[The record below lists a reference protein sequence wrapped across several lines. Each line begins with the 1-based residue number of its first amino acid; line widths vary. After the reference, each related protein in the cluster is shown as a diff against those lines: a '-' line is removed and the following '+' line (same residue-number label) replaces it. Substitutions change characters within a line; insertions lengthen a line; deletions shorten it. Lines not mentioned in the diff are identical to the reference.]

1 MIRAGAVSR
10 RELFKRLGLAG
21 AGALLLPELDRV
33 LAFQRDLKAG
43 AATAGALTASEAS
56 IVAVSTAHL

>member
-1 MIRAGAVSR
+1 MIRVGAVSR

-33 LAFQRDLKAG
+33 LAFQRDLKA
-43 AATAGALTASEAS
+43 AAPAGALTASEAAAL
-56 IVAVSTAHL
+56 IDRI